1 MKARIAGVLW
11 ILCGAALA
19 AGAQDSQETEDE
31 ALYRALAEAGS
42 STIDFVRG
50 LENHLAE
57 FPQTKRRA
65 DLERGLVKA
74 AIELND
80 NRRIALYGERVLARD
95 PGDVQLLGR
104 VAEALLASGDKP
116 AAGRA
121 LNYSRRLEEEYRKL
135 DGNERFSSISAARRR
150 EQIDRGLARAL
161 VLQARAAGTLGRVT
175 EAVELA
181 RRSYE
186 AWPTAEG
193 AREIG
198 RWLSESG
205 RLEEAIPHYAD
216 AFTLPDPRAG
226 DAGRAADRRRMGEL
240 YRKLKGSETG
250 LGDLILQAYD
260 RTAALMAER
269 RARLRELDPNAEL
282 SDPMEFTLSGL
293 RGDKLALSSLK
304 GKVLVLDFWATWCG
318 PCRAQHPLYE
328 KVKQEFRSRPDV
340 VFLSINTDEDRSR
353 VPEFIAANNWDDK
366 VYFEDGLSAALGIDV
381 IPTAVLISKRGE
393 VESRMRFNPERFVD
407 MLTARIRQALGE

>member
-1 MKARIAGVLW
+1 MKARIPAVLW
-11 ILCGAALA
+11 ILCAAALA
-19 AGAQDSQETEDE
+19 AGAQDSRETEDE
-31 ALYRALAEAGS
+31 ALYRALVEAGS

-50 LENHLAE
+50 LENHLAR
-57 FPQTKRRA
+57 FPQTERRA

-95 PGDVQLLGR
+95 PGDVELLGR
-104 VAEALLASGDKP
+104 VAEALLASEDKP

-121 LNYSRRLEEEYRKL
+121 LNYSRRLEEAYREL
-135 DGNERFSSISAARRR
+135 DGTERPSRIRAARWR
-150 EQIDRGLARAL
+150 ERIDRGLAKAL
-161 VLQARAAGTLGRVT
+161 VLQARAAGTLGRSP

-186 AWPTAEG
+186 TWPTSEG

-198 RWLSESG
+198 RWLAEAG

-216 AFTLPDPRAG
+216 AFTLPDPRAS
-226 DAGRAADRRRMGEL
+226 DASRAADRRRMGEL

-260 RTAALMAER
+260 RTAALIAER

-293 RGDKLALSSLK
+293 RGDKLALSSLR

-318 PCRAQHPLYE
+318 PCRGFAPVFE
-328 KVKQEFRSRPDV
+328 K
-340 VFLSINTDEDRSR
+340 
-353 VPEFIAANNWDDK
+353 AA
-366 VYFEDGLSAALGIDV
+366 E
-381 IPTAVLISKRGE
+381 
-393 VESRMRFNPERFVD
+393 
-407 MLTARIRQALGE
+407 